1 MGPILGQSNKQ
12 QIYCQ
17 FEGLVPKIVR
27 EVWLVLSNDAVVT
40 LKNRSKFSK
49 DLHAINF
56 QSPVP
61 SNFFPTNRVSH
72 NSYYQYPGKSTT
84 PCLFSTM
91 LPGDQHRTVKKPSK
105 KKPRANQSNTK
116 KPHLLR
122 NPSDPSIL
130 DLQLRSLSKN
140 QDLQPMEAKG
150 WSRRDGVLMCIYRFI
165 YFILYMNIMVYVF
178 L

>member
-105 KKPRANQSNTK
+105 KKAPG
-116 KPHLLR
+116 KPIEHQKTALAEESFR
-122 NPSDPSIL
+122 SVHFRSSTSIAQQESRPSTYGG
-130 DLQLRSLSKN
+130 QR
-140 QDLQPMEAKG
+140 MESTG
-150 WSRRDGVLMCIYRFI
+150 WSSY
-165 YFILYMNIMVYVF
+165 VYI
-178 L
+178 